1 MDTQYKY
8 LQLVKYSSLL
18 LWDIKRYFTT
28 QVLSSFPVVRL
39 GDYINEESTKYSISD
54 PNKRYGILG
63 VNNKDGIFDAYEES
77 GSKIKQKYKK
87 MQVGWIAYNP
97 YRVNVGSIGIR
108 TNEHNYDYISPAY
121 VVFSCKSGLLPG
133 FLFLLLKTDLF
144 NKIIR
149 ENTTGS
155 VRQNLNFSILS
166 NLQIPLPTMNEQKEI
181 VAAYRKSILMADQY
195 EQKVEEKEEDIEKFI
210 LSRLEIRPQE
220 TFKTKSQYL
229 TFVRSKDIKE
239 WGYDKITGSNKN
251 VLLSNMFENKSLI
264 DLVVINPQ
272 TRTPALPKDASISFI
287 PMECISDIDGEWIE
301 RRTCP
306 IQNSNGYTKFIDGDL
321 LWAKITPCM
330 QNGKSAI
337 VRGLENGFGCG
348 STEFHV
354 LREHDKNLKI
364 EYLYILLRLSIVL
377 QDAKKS
383 FVGSAGQQRVPKSY
397 LENLSIPVP
406 PIEVQNEIVAHVF
419 ELKEQIK
426 SLRALAANT
435 RTAAIQQFEQ
445 TIFE

>member
-8 LQLVKYSSLL
+8 LQLIKYSSLL

-39 GDYINEESTKYSISD
+39 GDYINEESAKYSISD

-121 VVFSCKSGLLPG
+121 VVFSCKSGLLPD

-144 NKIIR
+144 NRIIR

-166 NLQIPLPTMNEQKEI
+166 NLQIPLPSLEEQNKI
-181 VAAYRKSILMADQY
+181 VAAYNNTLDLADQY
-195 EQKVEEKEEDIEKFI
+195 EQHAKAVGNNIQQYIIEQLGFSTI
-210 LSRLEIRPQE
+210 NSDNCTPTTLMYYRNLSELSVRWDVWNI
-220 TFKTKSQYL
+220 TKSCYNGEYELISLSKVIKMSSGQFLPAKAQIDGQYN
-229 TFVRSKDIKE
+229 VYGGNGK
-239 WGYDKITGSNKN
+239 TGTHNKYCFSGKRIVIGRVGEYCGN
-251 VLLSNMFENKSLI
+251 VHL
-264 DLVVINPQ
+264 
-272 TRTPALPKDASISFI
+272 
-287 PMECISDIDGEWIE
+287 IDGEYWI
-301 RRTCP
+301 TDNALKLDK
-306 IQNSNGYTKFIDGDL
+306 IYDGITWEFL
-321 LWAKITPCM
+321 AIALEALNINQYKSISAQPSISQSKI
-330 QNGKSAI
+330 
-337 VRGLENGFGCG
+337 
-348 STEFHV
+348 
-354 LREHDKNLKI
+354 
-364 EYLYILLRLSIVL
+364 L
-377 QDAKKS
+377 QL
-383 FVGSAGQQRVPKSY
+383 Q
-397 LENLSIPVP
+397 IPLP
-406 PIEVQNEIVAHVF
+406 PINVQNEIVERVF
-419 ELKEQIK
+419 KQKEQIK
-426 SLRALAANT
+426 SLRALAADT
-435 RTAAIQQFEQ
+435 RTSAIQQFEQ